1 MIRLDEEHPWKGCK
15 TVMPFRGFESRRF
28 LTSNQEMDNA
38 EKDLGL
44 MFTDKWYKKY
54 DYLPESKRFFIF
66 FFGLG
71 LPIVLLNAWNVFIGV
86 PIFAIILFDR
96 YRFLRKHGAL

>member
-1 MIRLDEEHPWKGCK
+1 MGESPR
-15 TVMPFRGFESRRF
+15 RFESCHFRRRIDYAF
-28 LTSNQEMDNA
+28 